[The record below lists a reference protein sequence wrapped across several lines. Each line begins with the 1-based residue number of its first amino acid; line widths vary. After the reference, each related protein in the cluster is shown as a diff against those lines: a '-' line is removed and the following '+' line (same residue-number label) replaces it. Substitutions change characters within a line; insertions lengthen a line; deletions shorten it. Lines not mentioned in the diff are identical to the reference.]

1 MTNVYEQVDANKRKS
16 AIVVIGFTLF
26 ITLATYFISRGM
38 AAYYGYEAGAM
49 GITGVA
55 LIMSGL
61 MSFAGYWW
69 SDRIVLTLSGARSA
83 DRKRDFQFFT
93 VAENLSLASGLP
105 IPKLYVIVDT
115 APNAFAT
122 GRDPKHAAVCATTG
136 LLSKLD
142 RTELEGVVAHELSH
156 VGNYDT
162 RLMSVVSVLVGIIT
176 LLGDW
181 FLRMSWYGRS
191 GRSNRDDKGAGA
203 IFIVIGLLFALLSP
217 IVAQLIQLAIS
228 RRREFLADASAVKLT
243 RQPDGLVRALLK
255 ISKDREPLEAANK
268 ATAHLYFANPFH
280 LDIDVHPERSRRAV
294 GWFAGLFN
302 THPPVEERVKQ
313 LKAMM

>member
-1 MTNVYEQVDANKRKS
+1 MQNVYEQVDANKRKS
-16 AIVVIGFTLF
+16 AIVVVGFTLF

-38 AAYYGYEAGAM
+38 AAYYGYEAGAF

-55 LIMSGL
+55 LVLSGL

-69 SDRIVLTLSGARSA
+69 SDRIVLTLSGARPA

-93 VAENLSLASGLP
+93 VAENLALASGLP
-105 IPKLYVIVDT
+105 KPKLYVIDDT

-122 GRDPKHAAVCATTG
+122 GRDPQHAAVCATTG

-142 RTELEGVVAHELSH
+142 RTELEGVIAHELSH

-162 RLMSVVSVLVGIIT
+162 RLMSVVSVLVGVIT

-181 FLRMSWYGRS
+181 FLRMSWYGRG
-191 GRSNRDDKGAGA
+191 GRNDRNDKGAGA
-203 IFIVIGLLFALLSP
+203 IFIVIGLLFAILSP

-255 ISKDREPLEAANK
+255 ISKDKEPLEAANK
-268 ATAHLYFANPFH
+268 ATAHLYFSNPLKNH
-280 LDIDVHPERSRRAV
+280 HDAV
-294 GWFAGLFN
+294 GWFAGMFN

-313 LKAMM
+313 LKGMM